1 MLIVRPPLMRQT
13 MEIAP
18 FLATLP
24 TEQRLALAYT
34 GSAQRQVLLGFFALD
49 ARLAGIVRG
58 TSEPLLGQVQLA
70 WWRDQLALPPQLRPR
85 GEPLLALLEPW
96 RDEADSLSGLVD
108 GWELLLESDQL
119 DSAALAGHAEARA
132 KACAA
137 LARLAGAPDHAD
149 EAQRTGRNWALAD
162 LAIRLGNETERSA
175 AFELAD
181 RQDWRPARLPRGLRP
196 LTVLHGLARR
206 RRGRAELLDGPLALG
221 AALRLGL
228 FGT

>member
-1 MLIVRPPLMRQT
+1 
-13 MEIAP
+13 MEISP

-24 TEQRLALAYT
+24 TEQRLALAYS
-34 GSAQRQVLLGFFALD
+34 GSAQRHVLLGFFALD
-49 ARLAGIVRG
+49 SRLAGIVRG
-58 TSEPLLGQVQLA
+58 ASEPLLGQVQLA

-85 GEPLLALLEPW
+85 GEPLLALLEAW

-108 GWELLLESDQL
+108 GWELMLGDAPL
-119 DSAALAGHAEARA
+119 AATALAGHAEARA
-132 KACAA
+132 QACAA
-137 LARLAGAPDHAD
+137 LARLVGAPAHAA
-149 EAQRTGRNWALAD
+149 EALRAGRSWALAD
-162 LAIRLGNETERSA
+162 LATRLGNEAERAA

-228 FGT
+228 FGA